1 MATQKIIHYKIMVST
16 VFPAGHPRKGQRT
29 YFMPRIKEAL
39 GIKARCCPSEFNQQ
53 FISYFELP
61 EEKKF
66 PKVHTIRNN
75 YPLWVERMKKVHAG
89 KAVIDLC
96 YWKLPG
102 GRFTTGNE
110 AIPFATLDKDSGC
123 GVQPLEFLDENF
135 DFPFIYCFEN
145 TKPRFFKGL
154 QKPLAHHDGL
164 SLEDFK
170 AWFKGYDLSKSM
182 AIIQFTKFRY

>member
-29 YFMPRIKEAL
+29 YFKDKIELAL
-39 GIKARCCPSEFNQQ
+39 GKFKAGNIIEHDKPGIIHVE
-53 FISYFELP
+53 
-61 EEKKF
+61 
-66 PKVHTIRNN
+66 PKLHTIRNN
-75 YPLWVERMKKVHAG
+75 YPLWVKRMEKVHAG

-102 GRFTTGNE
+102 GRFTPSNE

-123 GVQPLEFLDENF
+123 GVQEIHLVKFFTSLIPIIDGS
-135 DFPFIYCFEN
+135 P
-145 TKPRFFKGL
+145 TKTGSIVIAKN
-154 QKPLAHHDGL
+154 DGL
-164 SLEDFK
+164 SIEDFK

>member
-29 YFMPRIKEAL
+29 YFKDKIELAL
-39 GIKARCCPSEFNQQ
+39 G
-53 FISYFELP
+53 
-61 EEKKF
+61 KF
-66 PKVHTIRNN
+66 VACDIIEHDKPGIIHLEPKLHTIRNN

-102 GRFTTGNE
+102 GRFTPDNE

-123 GVQPLEFLDENF
+123 GVQEIHLAKFFTSLIPIIDGS
-135 DFPFIYCFEN
+135 P
-145 TKPRFFKGL
+145 TKTGSIVIAKN
-154 QKPLAHHDGL
+154 DGL

-182 AIIQFTKFRY
+182 AIIQFTTFRY

>member
-29 YFMPRIKEAL
+29 YFKDKIELAL
-39 GIKARCCPSEFNQQ
+39 G
-53 FISYFELP
+53 
-61 EEKKF
+61 KF
-66 PKVHTIRNN
+66 VACDIIEHDKPGIIHLEPKLHTIRNN

-123 GVQPLEFLDENF
+123 GVQELRWLTTCTAQIRDNAQLTN
-135 DFPFIYCFEN
+135 DI
-145 TKPRFFKGL
+145 
-154 QKPLAHHDGL
+154 QLAKNDGL
-164 SLEDFK
+164 SVDDFK

>member
-29 YFMPRIKEAL
+29 WFVEQINEAL
-39 GIKARCCPSEFNQQ
+39 IPVSDEPIMGQKI
-53 FISYFELP
+53 
-61 EEKKF
+61 
-66 PKVHTIRNN
+66 HTIRNN

-102 GRFTTGNE
+102 GRFTPGNE

-123 GVQPLEFLDENF
+123 RVQEIHLVKFFTSLIPIIDGSA
-135 DFPFIYCFEN
+135 
-145 TKPRFFKGL
+145 TKTGSVVI
-154 QKPLAHHDGL
+154 ANNDGL
-164 SLEDFK
+164 SIEDFK

-182 AIIQFTKFRY
+182 AIIQFTTFKY